1 MGEPQDQQQQ
11 QEAQPEK
18 ALAKKELTQ
27 SERFMNMVVKQFSSG
42 VSEVALTQF
51 QKRLAQNYFISLDA
65 ALKIGEERRLAKTE
79 KYRDATPMTWQNIN
93 MEKLARDVVTYARV
107 GFDPAQK
114 NHINMVPF
122 KNNKTGQYDIGFV
135 EGYRGMELKAVKY
148 GLDVPDKVIVELVY
162 STDKFFPIK
171 RDARNDV
178 EAYEFDITNP
188 FKRGEIIGGFYY
200 HSFSQAP
207 HKNKL
212 VMLSIEEILKRR
224 PKSAAPEF
232 WGGEKDVW
240 TKDEK
245 TGRNKKTGKEKVEGW
260 YDQMCLKTVI
270 RAAYNDIT
278 IDSQKIDDDYLRLS
292 QLEQEYAVQSVED
305 EIGEH
310 GNRQRIDV
318 TPEGQDDD
326 PEPASDPE
334 QPPASNEGSDQKKPA
349 ADTMPP
355 NPDEMDLDF
364 E

>member
-1 MGEPQDQQQQ
+1 MKEQANQQ
-11 QEAQPEK
+11 QEQTQETTSV
-18 ALAKKELTQ
+18 AKKEATP
-27 SERFMNMVVKQFSSG
+27 SERFMSMVVAQFSAG
-42 VSEVALTQF
+42 VSKVALTEF

-65 ALKIGEERRLAKTE
+65 TLRTAEEKRLAKSE
-79 KYRDATPMTWQNIN
+79 RNRDATPVTWKNIN
-93 MEKLARDVVTYARV
+93 MEKLSRDVVTYARV

-135 EGYRGMELKAVKY
+135 EGYRGMELKAIKY
-148 GLDVPDKVIVELVY
+148 GLDVPDKVTVELVY
-162 STDKFFPIK
+162 STDRFFPIK
-171 RDARNDV
+171 RDARN
-178 EAYEFDITNP
+178 EIEGYEFEITNP

-212 VMLSIEEILKRR
+212 IMLSLEEILKRR
-224 PKSAAPEF
+224 PKYASAEF

-240 TKDEK
+240 EKDPK
-245 TGRNKKTGKEKVEGW
+245 TGKSQKTGKEKVEGW

-305 EIGEH
+305 EIGEN
-310 GNRQRIDV
+310 GNRERIDV
-318 TPEGQDDD
+318 TPEE
-326 PEPASDPE
+326 PEPASGPDPQQTTPPTSTTPAE
-334 QPPASNEGSDQKKPA
+334 DPPA
-349 ADTMPP
+349 
-355 NPDEMDLDF
+355 NPDDMEF
-364 E
+364 EFE